1 MKKTLGSLLLL
12 SLLSTPVLADW
23 KINNDFSLV
32 NFVSVKKNVVGEAH
46 TFKQV
51 SGTLTDAGKFTL
63 TIPLETVESNIP
75 IRNERMRTHLFETVK
90 FPDLMLS
97 AKVDMN
103 KVNALKVGES
113 AMLALNADVGF
124 HGVDQIVTVNAM
136 VTRSADNK
144 LLVNSTKPIIVS
156 PSSFGL
162 EAGVLK
168 LQALAKLPSITMSV
182 PVSFVLTLEK

>member
-124 HGVDQIVTVNAM
+124 HGVDQIVAVNAM